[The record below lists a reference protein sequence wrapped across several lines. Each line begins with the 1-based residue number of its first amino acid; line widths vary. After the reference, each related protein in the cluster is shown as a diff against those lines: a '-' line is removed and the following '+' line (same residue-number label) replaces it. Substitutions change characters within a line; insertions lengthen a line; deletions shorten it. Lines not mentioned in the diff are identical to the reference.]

1 MQSGDFT
8 PSPIRPAG
16 LSVAPV
22 TWAATPSPRRASR
35 GALLARALTVD
46 LGVTAGL
53 IGGLMFV
60 ASQVG

>member
-1 MQSGDFT
+1 MHSGELIS
-8 PSPIRPAG
+8 SPARPAG
-16 LSVAPV
+16 FSARPE
-22 TWAATPSPRRASR
+22 TWAAPPSPRGPSR
-35 GALLARALTVD
+35 GAILARALTVD